1 MRYRMEVIEDE
12 LIIRNVET
20 DVRLGTAIPYYAVDT
35 GDPNRPLV
43 LACNVLNSDA
53 VSLAKIA
60 VPNPLG
66 QAAVVIANHEAHNGY
81 PGLKKAAKGCNP
93 HRVEWLLARTLAD
106 AVSVVARA
114 CIEYRNGGLK
124 SETKTKYADLIDR
137 LHDIWYASRFGSFDG
152 ERRVDEPYFANTDPD
167 GDPRISFAEAARQYG
182 MHELR
187 MRFPEESDETLKE
200 VLSWPL
206 DLLRDTLDRLSRY
219 ETDMRPSQF

>member
-43 LACNVLNSDA
+43 LVCNVLNGDA

-106 AVSVVARA
+106 AISVIARA
-114 CIEYRNGGLK
+114 CIEWRNGGLK
-124 SETKTKYADLIDR
+124 SETKTKYADLIAR

-152 ERRVDEPYFANTDPD
+152 ERRIDEPYFANTDPD

-200 VLSWPL
+200 LLSWPL
-206 DLLRDTLDRLSRY
+206 DLLSDTLNRLSPQRY
-219 ETDMRPSQF
+219 PL

>member
-43 LACNVLNSDA
+43 LACNVLNRDA

-106 AVSVVARA
+106 AVSVIARA

-124 SETKTKYADLIDR
+124 AETKSEYADLIAR

-152 ERRVDEPYFANTDPD
+152 ERRVDEPYFANTD
-167 GDPRISFAEAARQYG
+167 
-182 MHELR
+182 
-187 MRFPEESDETLKE
+187 
-200 VLSWPL
+200 
-206 DLLRDTLDRLSRY
+206 
-219 ETDMRPSQF
+219 RPPAHIVR

>member
-35 GDPNRPLV
+35 RDPNRPLV
-43 LACNVLNSDA
+43 LVCNVLNRDA

-60 VPNPLG
+60 VSNPLG

-93 HRVEWLLARTLAD
+93 HRVEWLLARALAD
-106 AVSVVARA
+106 AVSVIARA
-114 CIEYRNGGLK
+114 YIEYRNGGLK
-124 SETKTKYADLIDR
+124 DETKSEYADLIAR

-152 ERRVDEPYFANTDPD
+152 ERRVDEPYFANTEDL
-167 GDPRISFAEAARQYG
+167 PRISFAEAARQYG

-200 VLSWPL
+200 LLSWPL
-206 DLLRDTLDRLSRY
+206 DLLRDTLNRLSLQRY
-219 ETDMRPSQF
+219 PL

>member
-1 MRYRMEVIEDE
+1 MIASASIHACDHCKMRYRMEVIKDE

-43 LACNVLNSDA
+43 LVCNVLNRDA

-60 VPNPLG
+60 VPNPLR

-106 AVSVVARA
+106 AVSVIAHA
-114 CIEYRNGGLK
+114 CIARVLGGLK
-124 SETKTKYADLIDR
+124 IDHQLIFGRR
-137 LHDIWYASRFGSFDG
+137 LNRH
-152 ERRVDEPYFANTDPD
+152 
-167 GDPRISFAEAARQYG
+167 GDWLLAQDQCHPGQVVAR
-182 MHELR
+182 
-187 MRFPEESDETLKE
+187 
-200 VLSWPL
+200 
-206 DLLRDTLDRLSRY
+206 
-219 ETDMRPSQF
+219 

>member
-43 LACNVLNSDA
+43 LACNVLNRDV

-106 AVSVVARA
+106 AVSVIAHA
-114 CIEYRNGGLK
+114 CIECRNGGLK
-124 SETKTKYADLIDR
+124 DETKSEYADLIAR

-152 ERRVDEPYFANTDPD
+152 ERRIDEPYFANTEDL
-167 GDPRISFAEAARQYG
+167 PRISFAEAARQYG

-206 DLLRDTLDRLSRY
+206 DLLRDTLNRLSPQRH
-219 ETDMRPSQF
+219 PQ

>member
-1 MRYRMEVIEDE
+1 M
-12 LIIRNVET
+12 
-20 DVRLGTAIPYYAVDT
+20 
-35 GDPNRPLV
+35 
-43 LACNVLNSDA
+43 
-53 VSLAKIA
+53 
-60 VPNPLG
+60 
-66 QAAVVIANHEAHNGY
+66 VIANHEAHNGY

-106 AVSVVARA
+106 AVSVVAHA
-114 CIEYRNGGLK
+114 CIEWRNGGLK

-206 DLLRDTLDRLSRY
+206 ELLRDLLDRLSRY